1 MLKISWFFDIP
12 PISLKA
18 LKMEENGQKL
28 PFLDIFAFS
37 STFFVLKVKYYHLSM
52 HGVEH
57 LWNLMVLQY
66 LLK

>member
-37 STFFVLKVKYYHLSM
+37 STFFGLKVKYYHL
-52 HGVEH
+52 
-57 LWNLMVLQY
+57 
-66 LLK
+66 KFC